1 MANDSMY
8 RQEYKCTKCG
18 SITKHY
24 VWTSE
29 LETATHKCDC
39 GETLIFE
46 NIYDAPV
53 VETFRIGTK
62 MTKEQ
67 IKADRTKRSR
77 KHFKDEVLPTLSGKD
92 QRYFKS
98 KNRNNKD

>member
-8 RQEYKCTKCG
+8 RQEYKCTECG

-29 LETATHKCDC
+29 LETATYKCDC
-39 GETLIFE
+39 GETLTVE
-46 NIYDAPV
+46 NIYDKPV
-53 VETFRIGTK
+53 VESPVLLRK

-77 KHFKDEVLPTLSGKD
+77 KHFKDEILPTLSGKD

-98 KNRNNKD
+98 KFRNNRD

>member
-1 MANDSMY
+1 MY

-18 SITKHY
+18 LITKRY

-39 GETLIFE
+39 GEVLTVE

-53 VETFRIGTK
+53 IETFRIGTK

-67 IKADRTKRSR
+67 IKAERTIRSK
-77 KHFKDEVLPTLSGKD
+77 KHFKTEVLPTLSGKD
-92 QRYFKS
+92 QRYFNS
-98 KNRNNKD
+98 KNRNNKN